1 MAKVLIIDDLPDYAN
16 SLKYA
21 LKDEFKVETAFNLE
35 EAKGKTKD
43 DIDIFLV
50 DIRLDE
56 KNTANYDGIVFLEW
70 VKKIYPDKPVILMSG
85 YTEYMTK
92 KEEIINKGAA
102 CFMKKPIFV
111 SDLKEKLK
119 ELTILP

>member
-1 MAKVLIIDDLPDYAN
+1 MAKVLIIDDLPDYVN

-21 LKDEFKVETAFNLE
+21 LKDEFKVETACNLE
-35 EAKGKTKD
+35 EAKEKTKD

-85 YTEYMTK
+85 YSEYMTK
-92 KEEIINKGAA
+92 KEEIINEGAVY
-102 CFMKKPIFV
+102 FMKKPIFV

-119 ELTILP
+119 ELTK